1 MTSQLTVT
9 DLQINYAGTSILQHI
24 SFSLEAGE
32 IACLVGPSGC
42 GKTSLLR
49 AIAGFEPISAG
60 QIELRGRIVS
70 GPDKTLP
77 PEQRHIGMVFQDFA
91 LFPHLTVAQ
100 NIAFGL
106 RKMPRGQR
114 RQRVDELL
122 KLVEMQD
129 TRNHYP
135 HQLSGGQQ
143 QRIALARAMAPR
155 PDILMLDE
163 PFSSMDSELRE
174 QLARDVRQLLRKDGI
189 TAILVTHDQNE
200 AFAMADH
207 IGVLGE
213 GALHQWGTG
222 FDLYHRPADRFVA
235 DFIGQ
240 GVLLLGM
247 IINDKQVRTELGIVT
262 GDLEPGEAT
271 SPAKIVDLLLRPDD
285 VIHVEDSH
293 LQAEIVARA
302 FRGAVYLYTLR
313 LESGQKVL
321 CLVQS
326 HHQHE
331 IGEMLGIRLEADH
344 LPVFRRH
351 TSPAT

>member
-135 HQLSGGQQ
+135 TSFPAASNSASHWRAPWRRA
-143 QRIALARAMAPR
+143 RI
-155 PDILMLDE
+155 
-163 PFSSMDSELRE
+163 S
-174 QLARDVRQLLRKDGI
+174 
-189 TAILVTHDQNE
+189 
-200 AFAMADH
+200 
-207 IGVLGE
+207 
-213 GALHQWGTG
+213 
-222 FDLYHRPADRFVA
+222 
-235 DFIGQ
+235 
-240 GVLLLGM
+240 
-247 IINDKQVRTELGIVT
+247 
-262 GDLEPGEAT
+262 
-271 SPAKIVDLLLRPDD
+271 
-285 VIHVEDSH
+285 
-293 LQAEIVARA
+293 
-302 FRGAVYLYTLR
+302 
-313 LESGQKVL
+313 
-321 CLVQS
+321 
-326 HHQHE
+326 
-331 IGEMLGIRLEADH
+331 
-344 LPVFRRH
+344 
-351 TSPAT
+351 